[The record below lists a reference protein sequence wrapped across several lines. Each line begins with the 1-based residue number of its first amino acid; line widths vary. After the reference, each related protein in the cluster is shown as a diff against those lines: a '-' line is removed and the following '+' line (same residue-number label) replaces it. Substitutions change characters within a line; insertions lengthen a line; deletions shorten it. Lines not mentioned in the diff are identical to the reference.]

1 MMLGWRLD
9 LTFMQNGI
17 LLSLLYGSCSAVFRQ
32 NVTSKKFTNF
42 ILFSFVMMRL
52 NSVLKILTRSFLISL
67 ALDPLSFSKQV
78 KPLSRC
84 KVIFCLPYFFLE
96 IFLLILE
103 TSSYCNTEVQVTV
116 PFNSNIVDTKN

>member
-9 LTFMQNGI
+9 LTFMQNVI
-17 LLSLLYGSCSAVFRQ
+17 LLSLLYRSCSSVFRQ
-32 NVTSKKFTNF
+32 NVTSKKFTIF
-42 ILFSFVMMRL
+42 ILFSFAMMRL

>member
-9 LTFMQNGI
+9 LTFMQNVI
-17 LLSLLYGSCSAVFRQ
+17 LLSLLYRSCSSVFRQ
-32 NVTSKKFTNF
+32 NVTSKKFTIF
-42 ILFSFVMMRL
+42 ILFSFAMMRL

-116 PFNSNIVDTKN
+116 SFNSNIVDTKN

>member
-9 LTFMQNGI
+9 LTFMQNVI
-17 LLSLLYGSCSAVFRQ
+17 LLSLLYGSCSSVFRQ
-32 NVTSKKFTNF
+32 NVTSKKFTIF
-42 ILFSFVMMRL
+42 ILFSFAMMRL

-116 PFNSNIVDTKN
+116 SFNSNIVDTKN